1 MSLRIVA
8 FTVLT
13 AGVMATDLLLAQNG
27 EVPRG
32 TWVVISS
39 EQDGKPF
46 KFPPRGTLFTF
57 ADGKVTVGPKKQE
70 GKLFGTFT
78 ADPKKDPKQ
87 IDLVQQVDK
96 RKIILHG
103 IYRLEKDRLI
113 LCVGT
118 ASGSG
123 DAAVLEG
130 KRPTEFKPG
139 PNVQILTLQR
149 AKD

>member
-1 MSLRIVA
+1 MSRRLV
-8 FTVLT
+8 V
-13 AGVMATDLLLAQNG
+13 VLLLAAAASVAVAADANEG
-27 EVPRG
+27 APSG
-32 TWVVISS
+32 TWAVVSS
-39 EQDGKPF
+39 EEAGKPAAY
-46 KFPPRGTLFTF
+46 PPKGSLFTF
-57 ADGKVTVGPKKQE
+57 ADGKVTVGPKKQQ
-70 GKLFGTFT
+70 GKLLGTFK
-78 ADPKKDPKQ
+78 ADPKKEPKE
-87 IDLVQQVDK
+87 IDLVQEVNK

-118 ASGSG
+118 VSGSG

-149 AKD
+149 AGD